1 MLEQVE
7 NAHTMLSAKFQKF
20 EVLHDPCGITCLH
33 NSLVH
38 SAWRSHQLWS
48 GPLCFAQ
55 SPLDTSHAYGST
67 SGGPCR
73 QLPHV
78 RIGFWLIPTNQKF
91 LWPKPPS
98 LTTTLT
104 FNCSVFGGGQ
114 DKYVSL
120 FPMNG
125 FCLVVMLIKWTTFLQ
140 IDEGA
145 LLQLRC
151 TVSTIQ
157 RFTLSWSVKI

>member
-1 MLEQVE
+1 M
-7 NAHTMLSAKFQKF
+7 HTPLLAQNFRNLRSRMTHEESHACTTAWSA
-20 EVLHDPCGITCLH
+20 LLGGPHPL
-33 NSLVH
+33 
-38 SAWRSHQLWS
+38 RS

-55 SPLDTSHAYGST
+55 SPLDTSHAYGPT

-78 RIGFWLIPTNQKF
+78 RIGFWLIPTNQKI
-91 LWPKPPS
+91 LRAKPPS

-104 FNCSVFGGGQ
+104 FSCLLFGGGQ
-114 DKYVSL
+114 DKYFSL
-120 FPMNG
+120 FPMNV
-125 FCLVVMLIKWTTFLQ
+125 FCLVVMLIKWTTSLQ

-157 RFTLSWSVKI
+157 RFTLTWSVKI